1 MTRNRS
7 GTSASAAADAR
18 FMSRALA
25 LAARGLGQTFPN
37 PPVGAV
43 FVRDGRV
50 VGEGFHRRAGAPH
63 AEVEALRA
71 AGRRARGA
79 VLYVTL
85 EPCTH
90 FGRTPPCVE
99 ALLPLGLARVVVAA
113 PDPNPRVRG
122 RGIARLRRAGVPVTV
137 GVGADEARLVLE
149 GYRSWV
155 LRGRPLVTLKLATT
169 LDGRIAAATGDARW
183 ITGAP
188 ARRLAHA
195 LRDVSDAVLIGAGTV
210 RADDPR
216 LTCRLA
222 GGHDPIRV
230 VLASAALRLPRRARL
245 LARGGPPTWVVAPR
259 EAPAAR
265 VEALRRRGVEV
276 VLVPANRGRIGFADV
291 ARALGAR
298 GITSLLVEGGGT
310 VAAAALRAR
319 MVDRIVLF
327 VAPAILGGDG
337 VPAVQAL
344 GIRRVRAAIRVEGLA
359 VARVGTDLVLEGR
372 VVYSRGVGA
381 FASKRRAR

>member
-1 MTRNRS
+1 
-7 GTSASAAADAR
+7 
-18 FMSRALA
+18 MSRALA

-43 FVRDGRV
+43 FVRSGRV
-50 VGEGFHRRAGAPH
+50 VGEGFHRRAGMPH

-85 EPCTH
+85 EPCSH

-99 ALLPLGLARVVVAA
+99 ALLPLGLARVVVAI

-137 GVGADEARLVLE
+137 GVGADEARVLLE
-149 GYRSWV
+149 GYRSWM

-195 LRDVSDAVLIGAGTV
+195 LRDVSDAVLVGAGTV

-230 VLASAALRLPRRARL
+230 VLASAALGLPRRARL
-245 LARGGPPTWVVAPR
+245 LARGGPPTWIVAPR
-259 EAPAAR
+259 GTSATR
-265 VEALRRRGVEV
+265 VEALRRRGIEV

-291 ARALGAR
+291 VQALGAR

-344 GIRRVRAAIRVEGLA
+344 GISRVRNAIRVEGLA
-359 VARVGTDLVLEGR
+359 VAQVGPDLVLEGR
-372 VVYSRGVGA
+372 VRYPRAAGA